1 MFRLTRFERTGRL
14 VPGTSLVRVPFMMAA
29 GVLVFLLA
37 TVTLDVFIDAR
48 AAPALRWLSVGNID
62 DARAIL
68 GAVLGAVST
77 VLALIFSV
85 SLLVFSMAASQLGPR
100 MMSYFMRNRTMQVT
114 LGLFLATFL
123 HSFVTFIITG
133 ERGGQVFVPQIT
145 VLCSVGLVL
154 VSFCYLVIYNNRVA
168 QAIQTNDAL
177 PRIVETLHEAIGEL
191 EAMQRSISAPPPE
204 EAGDEVGLLQNR
216 CVSEGRLV
224 IANTSGYI
232 QRINYR
238 RLVRIAGSHGII
250 VYLPITPGEF
260 VLEGEPLAYVLPASQ
275 RERLAESIQALVDIG
290 QLRTLEQ
297 DIDFAFAQLSEIAI
311 RALSPAINDTY
322 TALSC
327 IDWLSDAFRMLS
339 ALPRTDGAWRT
350 SDGTIQLI
358 RPNVGVPPLV
368 RTAFDMIREAGA
380 TNPAVATRLLQ
391 TFCRLAPITNA
402 DDERAAL
409 LDQVEAVWQATSRNP
424 EVTLDHATIAAAY
437 HQAQSRLSAHDA
449 AKPV

>member
-1 MFRLTRFERTGRL
+1 MFSLPRFERAGRL
-14 VPGTSLVRVPFMMAA
+14 VPGTSLVRVPFTMAA
-29 GVLVFLLA
+29 GVVVLLVA

-48 AAPALRWLSVGNID
+48 MAPALRWLSVGNID

-85 SLLVFSMAASQLGPR
+85 SLLVFSMASSQLGPR

-133 ERGGQVFVPQIT
+133 ERGGEVFVPQIT
-145 VLCSVGLVL
+145 VLCSVALVL
-154 VSFCYLVIYNNRVA
+154 VSFGYLVIYNNRVA

-177 PRIVETLHEAIGEL
+177 PRIVENLHVAISEL
-191 EAMQRSISAPPPE
+191 ETMRRNTSAPPPE
-204 EAGDEVGLLQNR
+204 EEGEEVGLLKDR
-216 CVSEGRLV
+216 CISEGRLV
-224 IANTSGYI
+224 VANTSGYI

-238 RLVRIAGSHGII
+238 RLVRIAESHGII
-250 VYLPITPGEF
+250 VYFPITAGEF
-260 VLEGEPLAYVLPASQ
+260 ILEAEPLAYILPASQ
-275 RERLAESIQALVDIG
+275 REDLPESIQASVDIG

-297 DIDFAFAQLSEIAI
+297 DIEFAFAQLLEIAI

-339 ALPRTDGAWRT
+339 ALPRTDGTWRT
-350 SDGTIQLI
+350 RDGTIRLI
-358 RPNVGVPPLV
+358 RRRVRVPQLV

-380 TNPAVATRLLQ
+380 TSPAVATRLLQ
-391 TFCRLAPITNA
+391 TFSRLAPIANT

-409 LDQVEAVWQATSRNP
+409 LVQVEAVWQAASRNP
-424 EVTLDHATIAAAY
+424 EVSLDHATIAAAY
-437 HQAQSRLSAHDA
+437 HEAQSRLSALDA
-449 AKPV
+449 ATSV

>member
-1 MFRLTRFERTGRL
+1 MLSLTRFERTGRL
-14 VPGTSLVRVPFMMAA
+14 VPGTSLVRVPFTMAA
-29 GVLVFLLA
+29 GILVFLVV
-37 TVTLDVFIDAR
+37 TVTLDVFVDAR
-48 AAPALRWLSVGNID
+48 MAPVLRWLSVGNID

-85 SLLVFSMAASQLGPR
+85 SLLVFSMASSQLGPR
-100 MMSYFMRNRTMQVT
+100 MMSNFMRNRTMQVT

-133 ERGGQVFVPQIT
+133 ERGGEVFVPQIT

-177 PRIVETLHEAIGEL
+177 PRIVENLHVAISEL
-191 EAMQRSISAPPPE
+191 EDMRRNTSAPPPE
-204 EAGDEVGLLQNR
+204 EEADEVGLLKNR

-224 IANTSGYI
+224 VANTSGYI

-250 VYLPITPGEF
+250 IYSPVTAGEF
-260 VLEGEPLAYVLPASQ
+260 ILEGEPLAYILPTSQ
-275 RERLAESIQALVDIG
+275 RAGLPESIQALVDIG

-339 ALPRTDGAWRT
+339 ALPRTDGTWRT
-350 SDGTIQLI
+350 SDGTIRLI
-358 RPNVGVPPLV
+358 RPCVGVPQLV

-391 TFCRLAPITNA
+391 TFSRLAPIANA

-409 LDQVEAVWQATSRNP
+409 LDQLEAVWQAASRNP
-424 EVTLDHATIAAAY
+424 DVSLDHATIAAAY
-437 HQAQSRLSAHDA
+437 HLAQSRLSAHDV